1 MSFKIEKA
9 TRVGVTPLIGAY
21 GESGTGKT
29 MSALLLARGFVGPQ
43 GSIVLIDTENRR
55 GSFYSDVIPGGFGT
69 IQLQEPFS
77 PARYMEAIQAAEDG
91 GAQII
96 VIDSMSH
103 EHEGIGG
110 VLDMAADNESRSGRP
125 GLHNWK
131 TPKMEH
137 AKLMQRLMRS
147 RVPVICCIRAKYK
160 TRQKKDE
167 RGKAAIVKDDFTSP
181 IQAEDFIFEMTAH
194 FETMPD
200 HTIHLT
206 KCSHPS
212 LRDCFPEDYKEPIS
226 IKHGE
231 LIAKWANGPGYT
243 PSPQPQSA
251 PSTTARTGTDPL
263 KIAKSKFWLAM
274 KEKYQTPSDLE
285 ADLQATWKLQEGETL
300 SSLTLDRLI
309 EVAASV
315 GVMLP

>member
-43 GSIVLIDTENRR
+43 GKIILIDTENRR
-55 GSFYSDVIPGGFGT
+55 GSFYSDVIPGGFDT
-69 IQLQEPFS
+69 IHLGEPFS
-77 PARYMEAIQAAEDG
+77 PVRYMEAMQSAEDG
-91 GAQII
+91 GADII
-96 VIDSMSH
+96 VVDSMSH

-110 VLDMAADNESRSGRP
+110 VLDMAADNEQRSGRS

-147 RVPVICCIRAKYK
+147 KVPVICCIRAKYK
-160 TRQKKDE
+160 TRQVKE
-167 RGKAAIVKDDFTSP
+167 NGKTAIVKDQFTSP

-194 FETMPD
+194 FEVMPD

-212 LRDCFPEDYKEPIS
+212 LKDCFPEDYKTPIN
-226 IKHGE
+226 IDHGTS
-231 LIAKWANGPGYT
+231 LAKWANGPGFT
-243 PSPQPQSA
+243 PAPQKTASA
-251 PSTTARTGTDPL
+251 AP
-263 KIAKSKFWLAM
+263 
-274 KEKYQTPSDLE
+274 
-285 ADLQATWKLQEGETL
+285 AD
-300 SSLTLDRLI
+300 SLTAAKTALWAKYKAQFGNDSKAFEQHLKTTDVITPEESLGTMDLNRLRKVCADMG
-309 EVAASV
+309 VA
-315 GVMLP
+315 L

>member
-1 MSFKIEKA
+1 MIFTIQKA

-29 MSALLLARGFVGPQ
+29 MSALLLARGYVGPN
-43 GSIVLIDTENRR
+43 GRIVLIDTENRR
-55 GSFYSDVIPGGFGT
+55 GSFYSDVIPGGFDT
-69 IQLQEPFS
+69 IHLGEPFS
-77 PARYMEAIQAAEDG
+77 PSRYMDAMQAAEDG

-96 VIDSMSH
+96 VVDSMSH

-110 VLDMAADNESRSGRP
+110 VLDMAADAESRSGRP

-131 TPKMEH
+131 VPKMEH
-137 AKLMQRLMRS
+137 AKMMQRLMRS
-147 RVPVICCIRAKYK
+147 PVPIICCIRAKYK

-206 KCSHPS
+206 KCSHPD
-212 LRDCFPEDYKEPIS
+212 LRECFPQDYKEPIS
-226 IKHGE
+226 LKHGE
-231 LIAKWANGPGYT
+231 NIAAWANSGTAGK
-243 PSPQPQSA
+243 PQPQSPA
-251 PSTTARTGTDPL
+251 TISQMTRADAMAKIWSEVEETYGSDKAVFQEDL
-263 KIAKSKFWLAM
+263 KRRGWLADDGVFN
-274 KEKYQTPSDLE
+274 K
-285 ADLQATWKLQEGETL
+285 
-300 SSLTLDRLI
+300 LTLPQLH
-309 EVAASV
+309 EVASKL
-315 GVMLP
+315 GVQL